1 MKRKMMSELVAWK
14 GDPNKHGLVITGSR
28 QIGKTYIIDE
38 FARANYRQ
46 YLRIDFSTKPY
57 LKDIFKGDIDAGA
70 VYYKLKL
77 SFPDFSPKE
86 GDSILFLDEIQ
97 LCPEAM
103 FAIKPLV
110 ADGRCDIIASG
121 SLLTVEGLR
130 PGGGAEP
137 QGGWDA
143 VNSILT
149 NNEHVSPMGY
159 RSVKRMY
166 ALDFEEYLWAL
177 GISEDVTGLI
187 RERIRTRTPLD
198 ETSLDALNRYFTRY
212 LAIGGMPDVVRRTLG
227 EDVDWAGIDGECERI
242 RMDYAFDVSR
252 FAPSPIRA
260 RVKAC
265 IDSIPDQ
272 LGKDSRKFMYTAAER
287 TVGNGLENP
296 GLREY
301 REPVQWIEGA
311 GMASVCRN
319 VSEPVLPLRSRHDES
334 LKMYYYDTGVLIS
347 AFQGSRPNDGLRL
360 RVLRG
365 DTEVNAGAIVE
376 NAVANMIEKC
386 GFQLHYFE
394 RNRPI
399 SEDEPAKRDRIEVDF
414 IVDLGG
420 DLSAVEVKSGK
431 NRRAGSLKK
440 LRTDPRYAMYPVKR
454 FIKLENGN
462 IRVDADGVEHYP
474 IFAAAFMDSMYERP
488 EPPPLP
494 APITGV

>member
-1 MKRKMMSELVAWK
+1 MKRKMMSELIRWK
-14 GDPNKHGLVITGSR
+14 EGPNKHGLVVTGSR
-28 QIGKTYIIDE
+28 RIGKTHIIDE
-38 FARANYRQ
+38 FAKANYAQ
-46 YLRIDFSTKPY
+46 YLRIDFRLKPC
-57 LKDIFKGDIDAGA
+57 LKDIFHGDIDA
-70 VYYKLKL
+70 VSIYYKLKL
-77 SFPDFSPKE
+77 DFPDFNPGD

-103 FAIKPLV
+103 SAIKPLV
-110 ADGRCDIIASG
+110 ADGRCDIIASCSLAAEG
-121 SLLTVEGLR
+121 SR
-130 PGGGAEP
+130 PNDRS
-137 QGGWDA
+137 QGEWDV
-143 VNSILT
+143 VNSILA

-159 RSVKRMY
+159 RSVKRMH

-177 GISEDVTGLI
+177 GITEDVTERI
-187 RERIRTRTPLD
+187 RERIRTKAPL
-198 ETSLDALNRYFTRY
+198 EEAALDALNRYFTRY
-212 LAIGGMPDVVRRTLG
+212 LAIGGMPDVVRDTLG
-227 EDVDWAGIDGECERI
+227 EDVDWAEVDGECERI
-242 RMDYAFDVSR
+242 RMDYAYDVSR
-252 FAPSPIRA
+252 FAPGPIRV
-260 RVKAC
+260 RVQAC
-265 IDSIPDQ
+265 IDSMPDQ
-272 LGKDSRKFMYTAAER
+272 LGKDNRKFMYTAAEKA
-287 TVGNGLENP
+287 VGNGVENP

-301 REPVQWIEGA
+301 RNPILWIEGA

-319 VSEPVLPLRSRHDES
+319 VSEPVLPLRSRHDGS
-334 LKMYYYDTGVLIS
+334 LKMYCYDTGVLIS

-399 SEDEPAKRDRIEVDF
+399 SEDEPTKRDRIEVDF

-420 DLSAVEVKSGK
+420 ELSVIEVKSGK

-440 LRTDPRYAMYPVKR
+440 LRTDPKYTIYPVKR

-462 IRVDADGVEHYP
+462 IRVDEDGVEHYP
-474 IFAAAFMDSMYERP
+474 IFAAAFMDSMYDRP

-494 APITGV
+494 PPITQV

>member
-1 MKRKMMSELVAWK
+1 MFMKRKMMSELIRWK
-14 GDPNKHGLVITGSR
+14 EGPDKNGLVITGSR
-28 QIGKTYIIDE
+28 RIGKTYIIDE
-38 FARANYRQ
+38 FARANYAQ
-46 YLRIDFSTKPY
+46 YLRIDFRSKPY
-57 LKDIFKGDIDAGA
+57 LKDIFKGDIDAGTI
-70 VYYKLKL
+70 YFQLKL
-77 SFPDFSPKE
+77 DFPDFNPGD

-103 FAIKPLV
+103 YAIKPLV
-110 ADGRCDIIASG
+110 ADGRCDIIASCSLAAEG
-121 SLLTVEGLR
+121 SR
-130 PGGGAEP
+130 PDDPP

-143 VNSILT
+143 INSILS

-177 GISEDVTGLI
+177 GITEDVTERI
-187 RERIRTRTPLD
+187 RERIRTKAPL
-198 ETSLDALNRYFTRY
+198 EEAALDALNRYFTRY
-212 LAIGGMPDVVRRTLG
+212 LAIGGMPDVVKRTLG
-227 EDVDWAGIDGECERI
+227 EDVDWAGVDGECERI
-242 RMDYAFDVSR
+242 RMDYAYDVSR
-252 FAPSPIRA
+252 FAPDTIRV
-260 RVKAC
+260 RVQAC
-265 IDSIPDQ
+265 IDSMPDQ
-272 LGKDSRKFMYTAAER
+272 LGKDNRKFMYTAAEKA
-287 TVGNGLENP
+287 VGNGVENP

-301 REPVQWIEGA
+301 RNPILWIEGA

-319 VSEPVLPLRSRHDES
+319 VSEPVLPLRSRHDDS
-334 LKMYYYDTGVLIS
+334 LKMYCYDTGVLIS

-360 RVLRG
+360 RILRG

-399 SEDEPAKRDRIEVDF
+399 SEDEPTKRDRIEVDF

-420 DLSAVEVKSGK
+420 ELSAIEVKSGK

-440 LRTDPRYAMYPVKR
+440 LRTDPKYTIYPVKR

-462 IRVDADGVEHYP
+462 IRVDEDGVEHYP

-488 EPPPLP
+488 VPPPLP
-494 APITGV
+494 PPITQV